1 MRATEDTPQADAPLL
16 DWARVGRRIG
26 WSAAALGTLAV
37 VAWLV
42 VGLASGGPSLGELG
56 GYLGLAAGG
65 LFVAEVVVVGG
76 AAVRALLR
84 AGERG
89 ERLAQRDVGLLPP
102 QVTRWMGRRR

>member
-1 MRATEDTPQADAPLL
+1 MRATEDTPEVEAPLL
-16 DWARVGRRIG
+16 DWARIGRRIG

-37 VAWLV
+37 ATWLV
-42 VGLASGGPSLGELG
+42 VGLASGGPALADLG

-65 LFVAEVVVVGG
+65 MFVAELVVVGG